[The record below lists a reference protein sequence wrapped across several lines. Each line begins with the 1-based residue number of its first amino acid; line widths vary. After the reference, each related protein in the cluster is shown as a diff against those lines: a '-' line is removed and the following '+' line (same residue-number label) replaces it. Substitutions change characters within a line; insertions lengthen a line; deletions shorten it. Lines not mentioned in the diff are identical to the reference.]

1 MSQTLQVTGELID
14 PQMVKLDQPIALT
27 SGKVRVTVE
36 LLPGEKGSNLCEF
49 MERMWEHNVSVAT
62 FREPRNRSTPTS
74 MPSAIA
80 GILEHAHLP
89 RCFAD
94 HPSPTPSPLRWHF

>member
-36 LLPGEKGSNLCEF
+36 LLPGEKGSNLREF
-49 MERMWEHNVSVAT
+49 MKRMWEEQRLRGHV
-62 FREPRNRSTPTS
+62 PRTKEEIDAYLNAERDSWDS
-74 MPSAIA
+74 
-80 GILEHAHLP
+80 
-89 RCFAD
+89 
-94 HPSPTPSPLRWHF
+94 